1 MSDAQ
6 ADANQ
11 RLTAFLEGLERLP
24 WWRGIAWR
32 GVTAGSGFGFTEPT
46 VVTRGITAASRD
58 PRVATAGFT
67 TPGVYAILSQTGRD
81 LGQFSA
87 APQEQEVVFAP
98 GTLLQSQGRIEG
110 PCPIVVV
117 YELLVG
123 DGQVRGPEVDPAR
136 LASDLQEM
144 LDTAR
149 ARGPIGPVRDR
160 FAGEIW

>member
-1 MSDAQ
+1 M
-6 ADANQ
+6 
-11 RLTAFLEGLERLP
+11 
-24 WWRGIAWR
+24 
-32 GVTAGSGFGFTEPT
+32 
-46 VVTRGITAASRD
+46 
-58 PRVATAGFT
+58 ATAGFT

-136 LASDLQEM
+136 LASDLQAM

-149 ARGPIGPVRDR
+149 ALGPIGPVRDR
-160 FAGEIW
+160 FAGVIW